1 MKKAV
6 WLIAP
11 VLGFGAMVVPVLVW
25 PPTHPYSAPLSPLRR
40 NAQEYLGLGQLVLF
54 FIAGV
59 VLGRFNNHHPWLLG
73 FTAVSVLPIV
83 AIAEVRVD
91 PTSHTLLPLEL
102 IFYAGYGALVAA
114 GVIAARR
121 MSDER
126 HPGAGSA

>member
-11 VLGFGAMVVPVLVW
+11 VLGFGAMVVPLLVW
-25 PPTHPYSAPLSPLRR
+25 PPANPYSAPLSPLLR
-40 NAQEYLGLGQLVLF
+40 NAQEYLGPGQLILF
-54 FIAGV
+54 FI
-59 VLGRFNNHHPWLLG
+59 GRFNTHYPWLLG
-73 FTAVSVLPIV
+73 FATVSVLPIV

-114 GVIAARR
+114 GVIASRR
-121 MSDER
+121 VSEQR
-126 HPGAGSA
+126 HTGAGSA

>member
-1 MKKAV
+1 MRKAV

-25 PPTHPYSAPLSPLRR
+25 PPANPYSAPLSPLLR
-40 NAQEYLGLGQLVLF
+40 NAQEYLGPGQLILF

-59 VLGRFNNHHPWLLG
+59 ALGRFSNRYPWLLG
-73 FTAVSVLPIV
+73 FAAVSVLPIV

-114 GVIAARR
+114 GVIASRR
-121 MSDER
+121 MSEQR